1 MSCVCRLPKVL
12 DDPVEIGQ
20 ELGGNTENCHPFNS
34 TTGGVE
40 PPGGTTGKASTVM
53 FATAVRCSPVSST
66 ADTVTAYSPS
76 FIVREAASKMSF
88 PPMLGPTANPLAC
101 IPLIVT
107 VLVRS
112 EEHTSE
118 L

>member
-53 FATAVRCSPVSST
+53 LATAARSSPDSSR
-66 ADTVTAYSPS
+66 AETVTAYSPA
-76 FIVREAASKMSF
+76 FIVREAARRTSS
-88 PPMLGPTANPLAC
+88 PPTPIAQRAKRP
-101 IPLIVT
+101 
-107 VLVRS
+107 R
-112 EEHTSE
+112 
-118 L
+118 